1 VAGIAGSV
9 EAMEAAAL
17 IELDGILIHIRYD
30 AITSEISR
38 EVIGESEKPS
48 SVPSALSV
56 DTDCDSA
63 IERDAA
69 LDVDAHDP
77 DRVFVDPQDE
87 RVVMRATLVG
97 MVGIV
102 GSAAATQLEQD
113 VTPNLVIASP
123 FGGSLRR
130 SELFLHGANM

>member
-1 VAGIAGSV
+1 
-9 EAMEAAAL
+9 MEAAAL
-17 IELDGILIHIRYD
+17 VELDGILIHIRYD
-30 AITSEISR
+30 AITPEISR

-48 SVPSALSV
+48 SVASALPIG
-56 DTDCDSA
+56 TDCDSTK
-63 IERDAA
+63 ERDAV

-77 DRVFVDPQDE
+77 DRVVFDPQDE
-87 RVVMRATLVG
+87 WVVMRTTLVG
-97 MVGIV
+97 MVGVV
-102 GSAAATQLEQD
+102 GCAAATQLEQD